1 MLEGASMATALNK
14 YDNVAVL
21 VVKDDLAGTGLDSFN
36 VRAEQCMAE
45 GFHCIVVDCTSVA
58 GVESAGLEALLN
70 LQDHCE
76 GELGSV
82 KLCGLD
88 ETLQK
93 ILEITRLKRRFE
105 VFSDL
110 EAAVRSYA

>member
-1 MLEGASMATALNK
+1 MATTINK

-21 VVKDDLAGTGLDSFN
+21 VVKDDLAGDGLDNFN
-36 VRAEQCMAE
+36 ARVEQCMAE
-45 GFHCIVVDCTSVA
+45 GFHCIVVDCSSVG
-58 GVESAGLEALLN
+58 GVESAGLEALLDI
-70 LQDHCE
+70 QDRCE

-105 VFSDL
+105 VFNDL
-110 EAAVRSYA
+110 DTAVRSYG